1 MAEFADK
8 TVVISGGAGGIGRA
22 MARAFV
28 EAGAQVI
35 LFDRDDAQL
44 EDVAAGLQ
52 SAGWQSE
59 AGVDRVM
66 TLAVDLT
73 DASSVAAAADHLRQA
88 GSTVHVLVNAAGI
101 LRQGRVVDMSVE
113 DFDAILAVNV
123 RGVFLSCKYVVP
135 LMTQGGAIV
144 NLSSVSAFVGSDGST
159 AYTLTKGAVSSF
171 SFGLA
176 QELAPR
182 NIRVNALCPGWVDA
196 GFTHHAMARTEQ
208 PEVLEQAARDAHVLG
223 RMAKP
228 EEIAQAALFLASE
241 RQASFVTGTN
251 LFVDGGFMVKR

>member
-1 MAEFADK
+1 MAEFTDK

-22 MARAFV
+22 IARAFV
-28 EAGAQVI
+28 AADAQVV
-35 LFDRDDAQL
+35 LLDRDAAALESVADAL
-44 EDVAAGLQ
+44 
-52 SAGWQSE
+52 QSE
-59 AGVDRVM
+59 AETAHVM
-66 TLAVDLT
+66 TLPVDLT
-73 DASSVAAAADHLRQA
+73 DASSVAAAADRLRQV

-123 RGVFLSCKYVVP
+123 RGVFLSCKYFVP
-135 LMTQGGAIV
+135 LMQQGGAIV

-182 NIRVNALCPGWVDA
+182 HIRVNALCPGWVDA
-196 GFTHHAMARTEQ
+196 GFTHHAMARTAQ

-228 EEIAQAALFLASE
+228 EEVAQAALFLASE